1 MTSNAFFTIPIP
13 VPVEAS
19 TPRASMSATHHL
31 HPRDEVERAVLA
43 EIAARN
49 QAREQ
54 ALLPLV
60 DAASELQHF
69 RENRSLIEYSRWLRA
84 NIEIYERLEA
94 KHYRRWVAKNPTK
107 RDFVEPAAL
116 RAHQVMGWL
125 MMRERR
131 AEARKRLGA

>member
-13 VPVEAS
+13 APGEVSTQLAS
-19 TPRASMSATHHL
+19 TSASHHL

-43 EIAARN
+43 EILARN
-49 QAREQ
+49 EARSE

-60 DAASELQHF
+60 DVALELRHF
-69 RENRSLIEYSRWLRA
+69 RENRSLIEYQRWLRA

-116 RAHQVMGWL
+116 AAHRTM
-125 MMRERR
+125 ERLLKR
-131 AEARKRLGA
+131 QRRKTVAAQ